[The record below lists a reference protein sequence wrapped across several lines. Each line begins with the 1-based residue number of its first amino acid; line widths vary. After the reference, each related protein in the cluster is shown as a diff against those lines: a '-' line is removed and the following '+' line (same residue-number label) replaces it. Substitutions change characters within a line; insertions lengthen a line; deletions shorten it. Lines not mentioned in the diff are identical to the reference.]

1 MRVEAGVRFGYRPA
15 HMMEPTPP
23 SPPATPPRVW
33 RRLWPWLAAV
43 ASGGLLTLCFSPWD
57 QQWLCW
63 LALTPLTAALWA
75 EDDRDVANAAR
86 PAPRWR
92 WQRWLRTR
100 WGRAFWLG
108 YVAGLVYF
116 WGAFY
121 WIWVVTEP
129 GWVVLG
135 FYMACYVAVWSV
147 FVAMVARP
155 WNISVPADPTGNRLA
170 RRRPAFAD
178 PVPSPLAASPILRS
192 RWNLW
197 FAFLG
202 ASAWVALEW
211 VRGWL
216 LSGFGWNDLGTGL
229 HANLP
234 FIQMAEWTGVGGVSF
249 LAAFVNI
256 ILVAT
261 VRRFALEVRLH
272 RVRPHFDFTLTIAG
286 MLLVFTFG
294 IHLLQ
299 RSAKTAAAHPD
310 ASLPLRVAAVQ
321 AGIPQ
326 FEKWDASRAAGIL
339 RTYTELTAEA
349 VATRPQLL
357 LWPEAATPYGVF
369 DARPLDESGTNTF
382 AFVTGLARRADTNFL
397 FGTLDYDFGAD
408 GHAQADYNAAML
420 LAKGSDQ
427 PQAYRKIH
435 LVPYGEYV
443 PYRHDFPLFAWIV
456 GDQVPG
462 DFARG
467 TEPGVFITA
476 DPAIKVAPLIC
487 FEDTLAPLVREPVLR
502 GAQLLVNI
510 TNDAWFRHT
519 AASRQ
524 QLAEA
529 TFRTVENRRPLVRC
543 ANTGVTA
550 FLDAN
555 GRITQLLRV
564 PGGDIFEAGVLAGV
578 VNVPVDAPLTFYTRH
593 GDVFSVACALAS
605 GLAAFLGGWRRL
617 RRMEI
622 QRRREQRP
630 APPVKD
636 ADVPTAA
643 VP

>member
-1 MRVEAGVRFGYRPA
+1 MTTAPL
-15 HMMEPTPP
+15 
-23 SPPATPPRVW
+23 PPATPRPMRWW
-33 RRLWPWLAAV
+33 RGTIPWLAA
-43 ASGGLLTLCFSPWD
+43 ALSGGLLTLCLSPWD

-63 LALTPLTAALWA
+63 LALTPLLAVLWA
-75 EDDRDVANAAR
+75 EDDRDQAASPR

-92 WQRWLRTR
+92 WQGWLRTR
-100 WGRAFWLG
+100 WARAFWLG

-135 FYMACYVAVWSV
+135 FYMACYVALWSV

-155 WNISVPADPTGNRLA
+155 WSVPAPAGA
-170 RRRPAFAD
+170 RPPRRPTLVD
-178 PVPSPLAASPILRS
+178 PAPALAASPLLRS

-202 ASAWVALEW
+202 ASAWVAVEW
-211 VRGWL
+211 VRGWMF
-216 LSGFGWNDLGTGL
+216 SGFGWNDIGVGL
-229 HANLP
+229 HSNLP
-234 FIQMAEWTGVGGVSF
+234 FIQIAEWTGVGGLSF
-249 LAAFVNI
+249 LAVFVNVI
-256 ILVAT
+256 FVAT

-286 MLLVFTFG
+286 LLIVFSFG
-294 IHLLQ
+294 VHLLQ
-299 RSAKTAAAHPD
+299 RSAKQPGATV
-310 ASLPLRVAAVQ
+310 PLRVAAVQ

-326 FEKWDASRAAGIL
+326 LEKWDPSREAGIL
-339 RTYTELTAEA
+339 DAYRDLTDEA
-349 VATRPQLL
+349 IATRPQLL
-357 LWPEAATPYGVF
+357 LWPEAATPYGMY
-369 DARPLDESGTNTF
+369 DSRGSTF
-382 AFVTGLARRADTNFL
+382 AFVMDIAKRSGANFL
-397 FGTLDYDFGAD
+397 FGTLDYDFGPD
-408 GHAQADYNAAML
+408 GHAQADYNAAMFVP
-420 LAKGSDQ
+420 AGSEKV
-427 PQAYRKIH
+427 QAYRKIH

-467 TEPGVFITA
+467 TVPGVFTTS
-476 DPAIKVAPLIC
+476 DPAMRVAPLIC

-510 TNDAWFRHT
+510 TNDAWFQHT

-550 FLDAN
+550 YLDAD
-555 GRITQLLRV
+555 GRITQMLRQ
-564 PGGDIFEAGVLAGV
+564 PDGNIFEAGVLAGV
-578 VNVPVDAPLTFYTRH
+578 VNVPVDGPLTFYTRH
-593 GDVFSVACALAS
+593 GDVFSVACALAA
-605 GLAAFLGGWRRL
+605 GLAAFLAGWRRL
-617 RRMEI
+617 RQMEI
-622 QRRREQRP
+622 QRRRERRAP
-630 APPVKD
+630 AIETPAV
-636 ADVPTAA
+636 VP
-643 VP
+643 